1 MPTTTHLWR
10 DEAEGARRAVASRD
24 LQVSVEDQDKGRMY
38 PGGKTGATPEMH
50 KKGKGRVMPPPDRI
64 HPKPI
69 GKELA
74 SAAGSNELCKQ
85 VSEQVSVARLL
96 CLELWRIQERG
107 GAGATGQEA
116 KAFRGQSSLQE
127 LLGGVATA
135 PAKQA

>member
-1 MPTTTHLWR
+1 MC
-10 DEAEGARRAVASRD
+10 RAVACRD

-38 PGGKTGATPEMH
+38 PGGKTGPTPELH

-85 VSEQVSVARLL
+85 VSEQVSAARLL
-96 CLELWRIQERG
+96 CLELRRIAREGRSWG
-107 GAGATGQEA
+107 NRAG
-116 KAFRGQSSLQE
+116 GQSLQRTE
-127 LLGGVATA
+127 RPPRTS
-135 PAKQA
+135 